1 MTLFF
6 GVLFAIGIVL
16 LIMNLA
22 HNVRHGRQLNAII
35 RNIEKTD
42 AKEKIHVSPLV
53 DKIEK
58 VHIYKRILPG
68 LKTEKARDL
77 FQTLIDDE
85 EKHIALISSLLAKQT
100 KERGFT
106 VDEKEYLTEAL
117 EIEKKVLS
125 KADDCR
131 GFYEQTGNTAMVEAM
146 KKIAE
151 DEKRHIISIEE
162 LLAHK

>member
-6 GVLFAIGIVL
+6 GVLFALGIVL
-16 LIMNLA
+16 LIMNLT
-22 HNVRHGRQLNAII
+22 HNVKHGHQLNAII

-42 AKEKIHVSPLV
+42 ANEKIHVSPLV

-58 VHIYKRILPG
+58 VHTYKRILPA
-68 LKTEKARDL
+68 LKSEKARDL

-85 EKHIALISSLLAKQT
+85 EKHIALISGLLAKQT
-100 KERGFT
+100 KERGFI

-125 KADDCR
+125 RADDCR
-131 GFYEQTGNTAMVEAM
+131 EFYEKTGNTAMVEAM

-162 LLAHK
+162 LLARE